1 MTHVTVFKCRG
12 LAGGFLRGESLIVK
26 TLHIQ
31 IGPTLCHWDWS
42 GIKWLLCSERC
53 WDREMGDICW
63 SLGDKKS
70 HRGDEN
76 ETEDGVK
83 FLDMLKKDLKTQ

>member
-1 MTHVTVFKCRG
+1 
-12 LAGGFLRGESLIVK
+12 
-26 TLHIQ
+26 
-31 IGPTLCHWDWS
+31 
-42 GIKWLLCSERC
+42 
-53 WDREMGDICW
+53 MGDICW